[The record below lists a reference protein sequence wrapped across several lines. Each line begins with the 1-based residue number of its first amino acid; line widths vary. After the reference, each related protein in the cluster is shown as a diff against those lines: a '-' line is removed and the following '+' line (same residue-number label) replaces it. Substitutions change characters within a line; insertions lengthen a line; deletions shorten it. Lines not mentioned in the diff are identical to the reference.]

1 MPRLTPMLR
10 IAFALASLPVLLFL
24 LIILGAYGI
33 GPVTVTGDPPSN
45 GFFVVGLVVGVVFVA
60 FLGLAITGWNPLHRV
75 DVAMAKMR
83 TESED
88 RSPASR
94 AGTTPPSPRK
104 FIVVL
109 VVVSLGFAAL
119 KLIET
124 SVFSSSFRHAEWSE
138 WRATAGFFIALFWF
152 GIFVVVSRDREWFGG
167 ARRLIHA
174 FVLAGAVFVGIW
186 LEGSM
191 WTDVHWWVAG
201 AFALGL
207 FAEKWVNGL

>member
-1 MPRLTPMLR
+1 
-10 IAFALASLPVLLFL
+10 
-24 LIILGAYGI
+24 
-33 GPVTVTGDPPSN
+33 
-45 GFFVVGLVVGVVFVA
+45 
-60 FLGLAITGWNPLHRV
+60 
-75 DVAMAKMR
+75 MAKMR